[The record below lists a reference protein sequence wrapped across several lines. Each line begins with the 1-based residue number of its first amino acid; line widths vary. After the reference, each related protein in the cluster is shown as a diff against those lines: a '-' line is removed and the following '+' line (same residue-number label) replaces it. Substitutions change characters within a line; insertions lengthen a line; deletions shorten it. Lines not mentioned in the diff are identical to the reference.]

1 MGRKYEVRYRNDDA
15 FIGYNDEFTNDFLEF
30 IRIIFINRKRLIYF
44 TIRF

>member
-1 MGRKYEVRYRNDDA
+1 MGGKYEVRYRNDDD
-15 FIGYNDEFTNDFLEF
+15 FIEYNDEFTNDFLEF